1 MKSPHRPTR
10 RAIAAALAACG
21 LVGVAALA
29 NQSVLA
35 GSRSAQAADPLLDTS
50 SRACAP
56 STGGQP
62 ALLRKL
68 VLARTETAP
77 FQPVPAKAAGGD
89 VPLLEGLGTLT
100 YKVTTSSPKA
110 QAYFDQGVRLTY
122 GFNHAE
128 AQRAFREAQ
137 RLDPRCA
144 MCFWGEALVLGPNI
158 NAPMDPAANEPALA
172 ALAKASEL
180 AGGASEKERAL
191 VEALARRYSRDPG
204 ADRAALDAAFADA
217 VAALAKRYPSDDFIQ
232 VLHAEAIMDTQPWD
246 YWEAA

>member
-35 GSRSAQAADPLLDTS
+35 GSRSAQAADPLLDAS

-77 FQPVPAKAAGGD
+77 FQPVPAKAAGGE

-100 YKVTTSSPKA
+100 FKVTTVSAAAMRTATRTFLSNVLFSTNGMGSTGSSVPTGPSRRGRRSGGRRCCTGRDA
-110 QAYFDQGVRLTY
+110 CLACVASTLP
-122 GFNHAE
+122 
-128 AQRAFREAQ
+128 RAGC
-137 RLDPRCA
+137 RC
-144 MCFWGEALVLGPNI
+144 G
-158 NAPMDPAANEPALA
+158 
-172 ALAKASEL
+172 
-180 AGGASEKERAL
+180 
-191 VEALARRYSRDPG
+191 RRWR
-204 ADRAALDAAFADA
+204 
-217 VAALAKRYPSDDFIQ
+217 
-232 VLHAEAIMDTQPWD
+232 
-246 YWEAA
+246 